1 MLAGAC
7 DSHFHIFPAGHEHRY
22 VTDRSYTPPALEIS
36 DFDNIA
42 RSLSIERAVVVQG
55 SVYGVLS
62 ERFAQTELEIE
73 QIDSQLDAVQINY
86 NTEIYRERS
95 QVTGEIAELEV
106 SLPAIRQRLNKT
118 EIQGIVNCVFLTLW
132 GW

>member
-1 MLAGAC
+1 
-7 DSHFHIFPAGHEHRY
+7 
-22 VTDRSYTPPALEIS
+22 
-36 DFDNIA
+36 
-42 RSLSIERAVVVQG
+42 VVQA

-62 ERFAQTELEIE
+62 ERVAHTELEIE

-86 NTEIYRERS
+86 NTKIYRERS

-106 SLPAIRQRLNKT
+106 RLPAIRQRLNKT
-118 EIQGIVNCVFLTLW
+118 EIRSPIEGIVNCVFLILW